1 MNKVNTI
8 GIDDLRFFTGEGKE
22 ILMNKQYSARW
33 EILPADY
40 VYSSFIKNPQGH
52 FELPLPADLTDL
64 WESAGADEIAGGY
77 IRTES
82 IKLQPNRRY
91 EITVSGMSGKQV
103 ILFTSDTGKKV
114 GTLSAKTDNV
124 TIKLLCNSQG
134 LLEIIE
140 SDDYEYSEFAW
151 RLCKKFRVI
160 ALADDTT
167 KNITEYVNTVDI
179 VVDEPG
185 QIRPEV
191 TFTRS
196 AHDADY
202 IFDYRLVDS
211 MNGVVQLT
219 DKDSCYRRLDE
230 DGLTVHLDNI
240 FDIVFFGYKTVID
253 DEADYETNTLLLTL
267 NDGNEII
274 TQEYNLLD
282 FLLTSKDIANIENL
296 PKYHTWNG
304 SADMFIE
311 NIGDIDVI
319 AEEAGYIYGISS
331 DIFAER
337 LMVDYDQWDE
347 KLFEDLRKV
356 ILRCHRDQYKMTDNE
371 CLKIIYSFFRDREYS
386 LEYWNNEEILAI
398 VRPRN
403 E

>member
-1 MNKVNTI
+1 
-8 GIDDLRFFTGEGKE
+8 
-22 ILMNKQYSARW
+22 
-33 EILPADY
+33 
-40 VYSSFIKNPQGH
+40 
-52 FELPLPADLTDL
+52 
-64 WESAGADEIAGGY
+64 
-77 IRTES
+77 
-82 IKLQPNRRY
+82 
-91 EITVSGMSGKQV
+91 
-103 ILFTSDTGKKV
+103 
-114 GTLSAKTDNV
+114 
-124 TIKLLCNSQG
+124 
-134 LLEIIE
+134 
-140 SDDYEYSEFAW
+140 
-151 RLCKKFRVI
+151 
-160 ALADDTT
+160 
-167 KNITEYVNTVDI
+167 
-179 VVDEPG
+179 
-185 QIRPEV
+185 
-191 TFTRS
+191 
-196 AHDADY
+196 
-202 IFDYRLVDS
+202 

-347 KLFEDLRKV
+347 KLFEDLCKV

-386 LEYWNNEEILAI
+386 LEYWNNEEILSI
-398 VRPRN
+398 VRTRN